1 MPRQLTGTATPH
13 ERHGHTHGF
22 RYYFAVSAC
31 LVAIGMLYVL

>member
-1 MPRQLTGTATPH
+1 MPRQLTGSAAPH
-13 ERHGHTHGF
+13 ECHSSAHGF